1 MIVHSDIIYNKHN
14 QKLDVY
20 LPENSINAVLIYFHG
35 GSLEFGSKACANIF
49 AEFLCSNGVGV
60 VSVDYRMYPA
70 AKFPDFINDSADAV
84 AWVFENKKA
93 FNNCNNIYISG
104 SSAGGYLSMML
115 CFNTKYLYDAGV
127 NPNDITG
134 YIHDSGQPTSHFN
147 VLREYGI
154 NSKRL
159 IVDETAPL
167 YFIGVEKE
175 YPPMMFIVSDNDIPC
190 RLEQTQ
196 LLLATIKS
204 FGYNETKIKYM
215 LMHGTHCE
223 HVDKIDKNG
232 ETVFGKL
239 ILDYIKGEI

>member
-49 AEFLCSNGVGV
+49 AEFLCKNGISV
-60 VSVDYRMYPA
+60 VSADYRMYPF

-84 AWVFENKKA
+84 AWVFKNKILFK
-93 FNNCNNIYISG
+93 NCNNIFISG
-104 SSAGGYLSMML
+104 SSAGAYLSMML
-115 CFNTKYLYDAGV
+115 CFNTKYLCQAGV
-127 NPNDITG
+127 NPDYISG

-147 VLREYGI
+147 VLKEYGT

-167 YFIGVEKE
+167 YFVGIEKQ
-175 YPPMMFIVSDNDIPC
+175 YPLTMFIVSDNDIPG

-196 LLLATIKS
+196 LLVATMKS
-204 FGYNETKIKYM
+204 FGYNESKINY
-215 LMHGTHCE
+215 LIMHGTHCE
-223 HVDKIDKNG
+223 HVEKIDENG